1 MCFFTFE
8 SPYPYFSLNL
18 RHIVMSHIHCEMHNK
33 LSKTSGVTME
43 SMGKVIS
50 SQCPTPKVEVTSFC
64 LINWFFLDFW
74 YLFHYQRKGTCSLSE
89 EFFSNLPQRLIL
101 DFLWHCGHLFMYCVG
116 GGGVSLSS
124 FKAFQMQWDTEM
136 GWLILQLVES
146 IKQQQYYSGRT
157 LWRTVNLF
165 FDCAYLQDLA
175 FYNSTLIHFFIIFAL
190 KKIVNVLIAVF
201 W

>member
-1 MCFFTFE
+1 
-8 SPYPYFSLNL
+8 
-18 RHIVMSHIHCEMHNK
+18 
-33 LSKTSGVTME
+33 
-43 SMGKVIS
+43 MGKVIS
-50 SQCPTPKVEVTSFC
+50 SRCPIPKVQVTSFC
-64 LINWFFLDFW
+64 LINWFFLGFW

-101 DFLWHCGHLFMYCVG
+101 DFLWHCGHLSMYCV

-157 LWRTVNLF
+157 LWRIVNLF

-175 FYNSTLIHFFIIFAL
+175 FCNSALIHFFHNICFEKDCKCLNCCFLIRAFKNSCFL
-190 KKIVNVLIAVF
+190 CKKYRFSN
-201 W
+201 